1 MVEVIE
7 KYLHQIQ
14 NNKFYNDSHK
24 LKEFFFLCAN
34 LFLHLKLFL
43 GTKSSKAFCS
53 SQVTDFLKEN
63 EG

>member
-7 KYLHQIQ
+7 KYLRQIQ
-14 NNKFYNDSHK
+14 NNKFYDSHK

-34 LFLHLKLFL
+34 LFLHLKSFL
-43 GTKSSKAFCS
+43 GAKSSKAFCS